1 MPRFFT
7 DSIAAVG
14 ETFPLL
20 GDDAR
25 HIALALR
32 MHTGDEIAV
41 SDGAGNTAV
50 CSLEE
55 IAPTAVLCHVLSV
68 SPSESELPVTVRL
81 YQGCPK
87 GDKLELI
94 VQKATELGVHAII
107 PFVSRRC
114 VSRPKAEKHDRMTE
128 RLARIAR
135 EAAGQSGRGLI
146 PEVLPPMSFSAA
158 LADAVA
164 TSERIL
170 FCYEEEKTLS
180 LRCVLEEAKAA
191 GVRSLAVFVG
201 SEGGFAPEEAEEAA
215 RAGARSVSLGRRILR
230 AETAPLFAL
239 AAVGYAFEM

>member
-7 DSIAAVG
+7 DSFAAVG
-14 ETFPLL
+14 ECFPLV
-20 GDDAR
+20 GEDAR
-25 HIALALR
+25 HIALSLR
-32 MHTGDEIAV
+32 MHTGDEITV
-41 SDGAGNTAV
+41 SDGEGNDAL

-55 IAPTAVLCHVLSV
+55 IAPTAVLCRVLSV
-68 SPSESELPVTVRL
+68 SPSESELPVRVRL

-94 VQKATELGVHAII
+94 VQKATELGVSAVI

-135 EAAGQSGRGLI
+135 EAAGQSGRSRL
-146 PEVLPPMSFSAA
+146 PEVLSPMGFSAA
-158 LADAVA
+158 LADAAA

-170 FCYEEEKTLS
+170 FCYEEERTVS
-180 LRCVLEEAKAA
+180 LRTVLEEAKAD
-191 GVRSLAVFVG
+191 GVRSLAIFVG
-201 SEGGFAPEEAEEAA
+201 SEGGFAPEEAEEAT
-215 RAGARSVSLGRRILR
+215 RAGACSVSLGRRILR